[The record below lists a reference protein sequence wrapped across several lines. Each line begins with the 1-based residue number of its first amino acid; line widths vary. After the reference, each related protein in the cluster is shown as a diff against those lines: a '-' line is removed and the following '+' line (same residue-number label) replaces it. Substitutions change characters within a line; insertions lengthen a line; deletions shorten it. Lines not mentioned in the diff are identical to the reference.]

1 MQKIDE
7 LTIQRWVIPC
17 QVSHLMHDMSRILL
31 KFCIQL
37 GIWKKI
43 PEPEDERSETSEAE
57 VMAPEN
63 VWYLQI

>member
-1 MQKIDE
+1 MLHIDN
-7 LTIQRWVIPC
+7 QYQPP
-17 QVSHLMHDMSRILL
+17 MDGMSRILL

-37 GIWKKI
+37 RICKKI

-63 VWYLQI
+63 V